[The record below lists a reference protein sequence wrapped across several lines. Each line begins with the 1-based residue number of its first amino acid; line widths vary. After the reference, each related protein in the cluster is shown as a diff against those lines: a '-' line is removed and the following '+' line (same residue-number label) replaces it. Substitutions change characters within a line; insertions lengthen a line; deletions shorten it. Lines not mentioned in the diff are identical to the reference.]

1 MTNETKDLLEVIIKS
16 GQLQI
21 NYVENIFKRL
31 GKHQK
36 RLCVDIFTEKYRYNI
51 DVQCL
56 KHIDTY
62 RRHKRQINPL
72 YVVGDIAD
80 WTFGET
86 NIIIVVQNSVMSKHF
101 AGLVSHDHLEQ
112 FKTSVENNLS
122 YMEKQNEEIHE
133 YKIMTEF

>member
-21 NYVENIFKRL
+21 NYVENIFQRL
-31 GKHQK
+31 GKHQQ
-36 RLCVDIFTEKYRYNI
+36 RLCINIFIKKNR
-51 DVQCL
+51 CL

-86 NIIIVVQNSVMSKHF
+86 NIIIVCEADLYILMLFVSW
-101 AGLVSHDHLEQ
+101 LVL
-112 FKTSVENNLS
+112 
-122 YMEKQNEEIHE
+122 
-133 YKIMTEF
+133 